1 MSTGRNPVHEPNLS
15 AELSVLTL
23 TTRERRVI
31 RRALTMSAAMMD
43 ALGDYSCA
51 ASMVE
56 IADRVHPG
64 DLDDE

>member
-1 MSTGRNPVHEPNLS
+1 MSEPNLS

-43 ALGDYSCA
+43 ALEDVLLA

-56 IADRVHPG
+56 LADRVLPEG
-64 DLDDE
+64 LDDGE

>member
-1 MSTGRNPVHEPNLS
+1 MGEQNLS

-31 RRALTMSAAMMD
+31 HRALTMSAAMMD
-43 ALGDYSCA
+43 ALEDVLLA

-56 IADRVHPG
+56 LADRVLPEG
-64 DLDDE
+64 VDD